1 MIKVFADYTEGHE
14 KFDNTV
20 SFSIERV
27 SGVKLLRKYRKSYL
41 INEYLNENKNVQCL
55 IADHWKS
62 LELIKTNKKKIC
74 LIHSKEINHPK
85 GSRLNKKVL
94 EVLNNVDHVVANS
107 NYTKS
112 LAIDLGVDENRIIV
126 INPGVDPVTEIPKKD
141 LSKAEELFKGKKQR
155 LITVSRFDKRKNHEK
170 VIMAVRNLK
179 EVYPDIVYT
188 CIGYGDEE
196 DNLKKLVSM
205 FELMSPE
212 ELNMIRNNDL
222 NFLWN
227 NLWKKTSNYKIYQ
240 KELKKSENNFNY
252 LKNNKILEKLLEITP
267 LYDSPEW
274 GFPKGKRNNFE
285 KNFDCAKREFLEETN
300 INDEDHIILRNLYC
314 INENYVGTNKLNYRH
329 IYYISIADSEMKE
342 NNYNNNEVGEIRWFN
357 WDDAINIIRPYYTS
371 KIELLNKIFLFAVNS
386 FEDITIDRIKKLA
399 I

>member
-1 MIKVFADYTEGHE
+1 MHLIITRTFPPEVGGMQNLMWGLARSLSKINLIKVFADYTEGHE

-107 NYTKS
+107 NYTKN

-196 DNLKKLVSM
+196 DNLKKLVI
-205 FELMSPE
+205 
-212 ELNMIRNNDL
+212 ELNLQEQVIFLKDIPNDFKNAL
-222 NFLWN
+222 VARSNVFVMPSIIHKKSVEGFGIAYIEAAQYGIPSIGGKDGGASDAIIHEKTGLICDGN
-227 NLWKKTSNYKIYQ
+227 NLDDVYS
-240 KELKKSENNFNY
+240 
-252 LKNNKILEKLLEITP
+252 
-267 LYDSPEW
+267 
-274 GFPKGKRNNFE
+274 
-285 KNFDCAKREFLEETN
+285 
-300 INDEDHIILRNLYC
+300 
-314 INENYVGTNKLNYRH
+314 
-329 IYYISIADSEMKE
+329 SIDQIFKE
-342 NNYNNNEVGEIRWFN
+342 NKYFEYGKAAKENSSNFN
-357 WDDAINIIRPYYTS
+357 WDKIIESY
-371 KIELLNKIFLFAVNS
+371 K
-386 FEDITIDRIKKLA
+386 RIL
-399 I
+399 